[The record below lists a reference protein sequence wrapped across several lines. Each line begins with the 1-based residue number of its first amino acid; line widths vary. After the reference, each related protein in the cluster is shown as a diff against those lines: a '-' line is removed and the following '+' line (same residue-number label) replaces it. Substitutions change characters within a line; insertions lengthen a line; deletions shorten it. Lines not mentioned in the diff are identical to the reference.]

1 MTGKRNVNSTLSP
14 KAFCKRG
21 GYLCRFDSIHF
32 PKVQFI
38 RMNSF
43 EIGAGMPIEDLT
55 ILYLGLIGFPLFE
68 LHFPFQIYIPAEKDS
83 FVNVGIEGC
92 HG

>member
-1 MTGKRNVNSTLSP
+1 
-14 KAFCKRG
+14 
-21 GYLCRFDSIHF
+21 
-32 PKVQFI
+32 
-38 RMNSF
+38 MNSF

-83 FVNVGIEGC
+83 FVNVVIEGC